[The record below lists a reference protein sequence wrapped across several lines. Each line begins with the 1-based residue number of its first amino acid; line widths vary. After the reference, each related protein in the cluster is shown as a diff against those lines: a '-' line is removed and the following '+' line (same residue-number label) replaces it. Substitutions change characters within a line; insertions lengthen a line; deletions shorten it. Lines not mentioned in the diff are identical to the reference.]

1 MCIIRKNDKKVAGR
15 KQYAL
20 LRLSVI
26 PPEVA
31 FMGKFP
37 ELVRAGDIYPF
48 AALHH
53 HMDIQ
58 VSAVCLEEALL
69 FRHSLI
75 VKSSNKQGI
84 PFKIP
89 TDGADAGKIL
99 RRKAAKRLVQKRM
112 NAPVI
117 RGILKSCV
125 NHALN
130 PSPHPW

>member
-1 MCIIRKNDKKVAGR
+1 MRRQDTTYMFLGG
-15 KQYAL
+15 QEYAL
-20 LRLSVI
+20 LPLT
-26 PPEVA
+26 A
-31 FMGKFP
+31 M

-58 VSAVCLEEALL
+58 VPAVCLEEALL
-69 FRHSLI
+69 FRHGLI

-84 PFKIP
+84 PFKIL
-89 TDGADAGKIL
+89 TDGADAGKIF

-125 NHALN
+125 DHALN